1 MRCPSARALQALA
14 LLVAVAAC
22 DDASTTK
29 RTADARVL
37 RVCSDP
43 NNLPFSNEAQEG
55 FENALAALVARDLGA
70 RVEYTW
76 WAQRRG
82 FIRNTLSAGDCDV
95 VMGMPASM
103 ELALT
108 TRPYYRS
115 SYVFVTR
122 RDRNLR
128 PASLDDSVLRR
139 VRVGVQVIGD
149 DYANAPPAH
158 AMASRGIVQNVRGY
172 SVYGDYAKPAPP
184 SRIVAAV
191 AEGEI
196 DVAIAWGPM
205 AGYFATRQ
213 SVPLVI
219 APVTPEIDLPFVP
232 MVYDIAM
239 GVRREDTRL
248 RDELDAVIA
257 RRRPEIDALLDRY
270 GVPRVG
276 RASVAVR

>member
-22 DDASTTK
+22 DDASTTR